1 MTGPTLLSP
10 EEDVTGK
17 ETLDLFAEAHR
28 FNQWMF
34 SALSPFCKNNILEIG
49 SGIGNISKLL
59 LENFNKVY
67 LSDLREEYCDILR
80 KKFSDDPHLQN
91 VYPLDLGEPDLI
103 HSHSMLIGRFDSVI
117 ASNVVEHVEDE
128 KLAIRN
134 CFDMLKPKGRLVVL
148 VPAYASLYNGLDKEL
163 GHFRRYN
170 RNGLTCLLKS
180 EGFSVLHTQY
190 FNAAGILGWWF
201 SGSVQK
207 KTLLPKNQLDLYNKL
222 IPVIRVI
229 DKIVFNQM
237 GLSLIA
243 VGEKNLSL

>member
-1 MTGPTLLSP
+1 MTGSAFVSMK
-10 EEDVTGK
+10 EDTIGK
-17 ETLDLFAEAHR
+17 ETLDLFAETHR

-34 SALSPFCKNNILEIG
+34 SNLSPFCQDNILEIG

-59 LENFNKVY
+59 LENFSKVY
-67 LSDLREEYCDILR
+67 LSDLREEYCEILR
-80 KKFSDDPHLQN
+80 IKFSADAHLQQ
-91 VYPLDLGEPDLI
+91 VYPLDLGEADLI
-103 HSHSMLIGRFDSVI
+103 HTQGELIGRFDSVI

-128 KLAIRN
+128 HLAIRN

-148 VPAYASLYNGLDKEL
+148 VPAYGFLYNGLDREL

-170 RNGLTCLLKS
+170 RKGMTRLLQA
-180 EGFSVLHTQY
+180 ERFSVLHTRY

-222 IPVIRVI
+222 IPLIRLF

-243 VGEKNLSL
+243 VGEKN